1 MEGPVLKVED
11 ARAYI
16 GFGRVVRII
25 VHMVSEMCTSCAHAL
40 DGVDDGKRCISLGT
54 WHGYACVGSISP
66 HVQVGTG
73 EVASGIRC
81 SHPWGEK
88 RVDMFVCAV
97 ALHVRE

>member
-40 DGVDDGKRCISLGT
+40 DGVDDGKRCISLDT
-54 WHGYACVGSISP
+54 WHGYACVESIST
-66 HVQVGTG
+66 HLRLACV
-73 EVASGIRC
+73 ERC
-81 SHPWGEK
+81 S
-88 RVDMFVCAV
+88 
-97 ALHVRE
+97 L